1 MEHIHTYHVFMRNVT
16 IALDEATL
24 REARRIAAD
33 RSTSL
38 NGMIR
43 DFLGELVARESR
55 AAQARERI
63 VALCLESTAER
74 GTERWT
80 RDELHER

>member
-1 MEHIHTYHVFMRNVT
+1 MKNIS

-43 DFLGELVARESR
+43 DFLVQLVARESR
-55 AAQARERI
+55 AARARRRI
-63 VALCLESTAER
+63 VALCLQSTAER

-80 RDELHER
+80 RDDIHER

>member
-1 MEHIHTYHVFMRNVT
+1 MKNVT

-24 REARRIAAD
+24 REARRIAAY

-43 DFLGELVARESR
+43 EFLAQLVERESGTSKAR
-55 AAQARERI
+55 ARI
-63 VALCLESTAER
+63 VELCLKSTAER
-74 GTERWT
+74 GTNRWS

>member
-1 MEHIHTYHVFMRNVT
+1 MKNLTL
-16 IALDEATL
+16 ALDEATL
-24 REARRIAAD
+24 RAARRIAAD

-43 DFLGELVARESR
+43 DFLDQLVKRESQ
-55 AAQARERI
+55 AVKARERI
-63 VALCLESTAER
+63 VELCLKSTAER
-74 GTERWT
+74 GTGRWT